1 MGHIFAPSMIKKVLP
16 FLVFMTQFVY
26 GQKKEH
32 PSFLLASDTLNTQRL
47 KSVCIG
53 QGALWVGSMVA
64 LNQAWYAHYPRSSF
78 HFFNDNH
85 EWNQIDKVGHSWSA
99 YWGTQFSSSLFRWSG
114 MPRRKA
120 AIYGAG
126 MGIAYE
132 GVIEIL
138 DGFSTKWGF
147 SLGDMAANT
156 SGSLLY
162 ATQEYAWG
170 EQRIEFKFSTHR
182 YQYPSND
189 LKARAD
195 NLFGSSSMERILKDY
210 NAQTYWLSA
219 NIWSFAKSSKF
230 PKWLNIAVGYGADGL
245 YGGFDNIQRDDQHQV
260 EMHANGQPVFDRR
273 DIVRTRQFYLAPD
286 IDVSKIEIRG
296 RRLKLLKALNGLK
309 LKFPMPALELN
320 NQGRFTFHRL
330 YF

>member
-1 MGHIFAPSMIKKVLP
+1 MIKKVLP

-170 EQRIEFKFSTHR
+170 EQRIEFKFSTHGHLQKAASSR
-182 YQYPSND
+182 NGSISQLVMVQMVCMVALITYNVMINIKLRCMQMGKQYSTEEISFE
-189 LKARAD
+189 RA
-195 NLFGSSSMERILKDY
+195 NFIWHQILM
-210 NAQTYWLSA
+210 S
-219 NIWSFAKSSKF
+219 
-230 PKWLNIAVGYGADGL
+230 V
-245 YGGFDNIQRDDQHQV
+245 
-260 EMHANGQPVFDRR
+260 
-273 DIVRTRQFYLAPD
+273 
-286 IDVSKIEIRG
+286 
-296 RRLKLLKALNGLK
+296 K
-309 LKFPMPALELN
+309 LKSEDAD
-320 NQGRFTFHRL
+320 
-330 YF
+330 